1 MGFGLY
7 QALRGTDNWAQ
18 KRQDKMQ
25 SLMIAKEREQGAQ
38 KELKQSM
45 ELEQGMQ
52 KYFDEMKN
60 LDALAEDQGRINDEE
75 KKARRKIYKGVAAA
89 NGNLK
94 AYMSSGGI
102 SAMSDYRNSI
112 MNSEAA
118 KNAATNKANLANY
131 AKDRSE
137 NKFVKNVTFEVPV
150 MKDGQPTGETKTISG
165 TMDEQYAL
173 FQKGVIKKMNYS
185 GAEDKVKIDMFKFA
199 DQAKNPNSPYYSA
212 NVTTGDYMTYIKSQG
227 GSEEQALTRAKG
239 YADDVS
245 GGMQAWKWGKEDY
258 YADQVKISTINKNN
272 RKGGGSKGASSK
284 AVTTNALPT
293 ALQRAATS
301 TAEYGAEV
309 EFGPG
314 DDDMWSDL
322 YGLNTDGKTGMTTPS
337 GIFNIVDINDNSVTY
352 DGSSAM
358 DIKFTGKYV
367 GKNGRIYAV
376 VKPTFKADNPKAKTP
391 HQEST
396 VWQSNSIVHEK
407 TNKGNW
413 TFSEMDDGTDIVSG
427 LGYLDITNKINAPY
441 SAAGINKTIGQKSTQ
456 DNAPASV
463 TRADNRMKAEM
474 EGQAIANLRASGMS
488 YQDAVATYNRK
499 LESQQQGTTIR

>member
-150 MKDGQPTGETKTISG
+150 MKDGQPTGETKTITR

-239 YADDVS
+239 YADDVA

-258 YADQVKISTINKNN
+258 YADQLAISKIEKN
-272 RKGGGSKGASSK
+272 RRSGGSKDGSSK
-284 AVTTNALPT
+284 TVTTNALPT

-309 EFGPG
+309 EFGPE
-314 DDDMWSDL
+314 DDGLWSDL
-322 YGLNTDGKTGMTTPS
+322 YGLKVDGETGMKTPS
-337 GIFNIVDINDNSVTY
+337 GIFNIVDINDNSIIF
-352 DGSSAM
+352 DASNAI
-358 DIKFTGKYV
+358 DIEFTGKYV
-367 GKNGRIYAV
+367 GKKGRKYAL
-376 VKPTFKADNPKAKTP
+376 VKTTYLADNPKAKNP
-391 HQEST
+391 HQESS
-396 VWQSNSIVHEK
+396 VSELNSIVHEK

-427 LGYLDITNKINAPY
+427 LSYLDVTDKIDDSY
-441 SAAGINKTIGQKSTQ
+441 SAAGINKEIGQKSTQ
-456 DNAPASV
+456 ENRPASI
-463 TRADNRMKAEM
+463 TQKDMRLKAEM
-474 EGQAIANLRASGMS
+474 EGQAIADIRASGMS

-499 LESQQQGTTIR
+499 LDSQQQ

>member
-150 MKDGQPTGETKTISG
+150 MKDGQPTGETKTITR

-239 YADDVS
+239 YADDVA

-258 YADQVKISTINKNN
+258 YADQVKISTINKNS
-272 RKGGGSKGASSK
+272 RGGSDKGGSSK
-284 AVTTNALPT
+284 TITLNQRFPSLDRLVDSSEGGTMPLAVQEAPIWNKTFGIEKNSGTKASRATRGLKGFDSHSGAEYELSNALDIQLGEFVVKDGKRYISAT
-293 ALQRAATS
+293 ATFDANNVSPNAPNEEGFFYKNKLVDHEGTKNNWQEIDIDQTNLEIDGVSQIWQGEVFLPIDEYARDPLYIDGYNKKVGITS
-301 TAEYGAEV
+301 AQQILSPGANVGDYSNQAFTPEV
-309 EFGPG
+309 E
-314 DDDMWSDL
+314 
-322 YGLNTDGKTGMTTPS
+322 
-337 GIFNIVDINDNSVTY
+337 VAIND
-352 DGSSAM
+352 
-358 DIKFTGKYV
+358 IKARFGVSRDEAIFKY
-367 GKNGRIYAV
+367 K
-376 VKPTFKADNPKAKTP
+376 
-391 HQEST
+391 
-396 VWQSNSIVHEK
+396 
-407 TNKGNW
+407 KG
-413 TFSEMDDGTDIVSG
+413 
-427 LGYLDITNKINAPY
+427 LDRSK
-441 SAAGINKTIGQKSTQ
+441 
-456 DNAPASV
+456 
-463 TRADNRMKAEM
+463 RR
-474 EGQAIANLRASGMS
+474 
-488 YQDAVATYNRK
+488 
-499 LESQQQGTTIR
+499 